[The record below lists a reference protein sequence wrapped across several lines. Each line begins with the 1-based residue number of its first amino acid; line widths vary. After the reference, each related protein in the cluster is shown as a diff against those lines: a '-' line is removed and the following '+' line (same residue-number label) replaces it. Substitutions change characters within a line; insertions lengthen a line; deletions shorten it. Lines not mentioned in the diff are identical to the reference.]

1 MLTKLSLLFFTV
13 LLAFA
18 CNDPLPTTPKPR
30 AYPKVNYPEK
40 KITSFS
46 EAQCPFT
53 TKIPSYFKTQKDS
66 LQTGTERKF
75 DCWYDLYCA
84 ELNGYLHMSYVP
96 ITSRKQFDGLVSDAF
111 EMADKHNIKA
121 SYRQESAISKPEGNL
136 HGLIFEIDGPVA
148 TPLQF
153 FVTDSTQHFLRASL
167 YFKSAVNRDSI
178 APVYAYLKEDI
189 YGMIESMEWR

>member
-1 MLTKLSLLFFTV
+1 
-13 LLAFA
+13 
-18 CNDPLPTTPKPR
+18 
-30 AYPKVNYPEK
+30 
-40 KITSFS
+40 
-46 EAQCPFT
+46 
-53 TKIPSYFKTQKDS
+53 
-66 LQTGTERKF
+66 
-75 DCWYDLYCA
+75 
-84 ELNGYLHMSYVP
+84 MSYVP
-96 ITSRKQFDGLVSDAF
+96 ITSRKHFDGLVSDAF

-121 SYRQESAISKPEGNL
+121 SYRQESAISNPEGQI

-178 APVYAYLKEDI
+178 APVYAYLKEDV

>member
-1 MLTKLSLLFFTV
+1 
-13 LLAFA
+13 
-18 CNDPLPTTPKPR
+18 
-30 AYPKVNYPEK
+30 
-40 KITSFS
+40 
-46 EAQCPFT
+46 
-53 TKIPSYFKTQKDS
+53 
-66 LQTGTERKF
+66 
-75 DCWYDLYCA
+75 
-84 ELNGYLHMSYVP
+84 MSYVP